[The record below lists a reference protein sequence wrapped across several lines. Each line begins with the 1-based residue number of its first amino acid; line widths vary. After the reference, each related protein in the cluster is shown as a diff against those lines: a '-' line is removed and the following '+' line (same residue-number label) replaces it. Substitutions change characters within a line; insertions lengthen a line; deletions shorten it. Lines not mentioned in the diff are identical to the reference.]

1 MAIGSK
7 IRNLNLLTDRSW
19 GISNVLEYMPWPVVL
34 WSTDRVLCA
43 LNQGAKKLTGFSD
56 RDFLEDRSLWLNRV
70 HPDDRGESFC
80 NGWETLRSEGKMAIC
95 DYRFFP
101 KGVENPIWLREESVS
116 FKNTLRES
124 GNIASAYT
132 DISDLKLIDSSKLEQ
147 GERKNVAAV
156 IGPLE
161 HEIQNG
167 LHNVR
172 MELDLLTVRPDKPL
186 EPTRAITTID
196 SISNSLRDLRDYFLP
211 PESQFSSA
219 RPDLILDTILRHI
232 KKDLDQ
238 QRIRLRVVRQGP
250 MPVVQIDTEQFRR
263 ALERVMAFSQALA
276 EKGGDLEIEI
286 GLKEID
292 GQRYVG
298 LNLTSSSSSSL
309 EVEEKD
315 VFQPCLRIN
324 NHQIGLGMALA
335 HQILR
340 RHQGHIFFQKANPK
354 RAEVVILIKAPLN

>member
-1 MAIGSK
+1 MALSNIK
-7 IRNLNLLTDRSW
+7 NPNVAADRPW
-19 GISNVLEYMPWPVVL
+19 GIANVLELVPWPVVL
-34 WSTDRVLCA
+34 WSSERFIYA
-43 LNQGAKKLTGFSD
+43 LNHAAKKLTGFPD
-56 RDFLEDRSLWLNRV
+56 RDFLEDRLLWVNRV
-70 HPDDRGESFC
+70 HPDDRESFC
-80 NGWETLRSEGKMAIC
+80 NAWKALRSEEKRAIC

-101 KGVENPIWLREESVS
+101 KGAENPIWLREESVS

-124 GNIASAYT
+124 GNIASLYMDT
-132 DISDLKLIDSSKLEQ
+132 SDLKLNDSSKLEQ
-147 GERKNVAAV
+147 NVAAI

-161 HEIQNG
+161 HEIQNS

-172 MELDLLTVRPDKPL
+172 MELDLLTVRPDKHL

-211 PESQFSSA
+211 PESQFFSA
-219 RPDLILDTILRHI
+219 RPDLILNTILRHI
-232 KKDLDQ
+232 KKDLKQ
-238 QRIRLRVVRQGP
+238 QRVRLRVVRQGP

-276 EKGGDLEIEI
+276 EKGGGLEIEI

-292 GQRYVG
+292 GQRYVE
-298 LNLTSSSSSSL
+298 LTLASSSSSSL

-340 RHQGHIFFQKANPK
+340 RHQGQISFQKANPK
-354 RAEVVILIKAPLN
+354 RAEVVILIKASLN